1 MPLSMLTAEGPPPVS
16 AWSCKR
22 SSPDMP
28 QTHPS
33 LALTYC
39 TQCKPFFPLAPHACR
54 NGGSTALDTRPAS
67 GTGVVRSVTQVY
79 RAPSPAWQEKA
90 PYALALVRLSEGP
103 SLMTHVP
110 LDTQVGAEIQLEN
123 TTTS

>member
-1 MPLSMLTAEGPPPVS
+1 MT
-16 AWSCKR
+16 
-22 SSPDMP
+22 
-28 QTHPS
+28 QTHHS
-33 LALTYC
+33 IALTYC
-39 TQCKPFFPLAPHACR
+39 TQCKHFFTLSPYACR
-54 NGGSTALDTRPAS
+54 NCGSTALETRPAS